1 MLLEGDTR
9 GAEGAVWRREALG
22 RITPI
27 YARVP
32 PILAV
37 EVAGRE
43 EGEPELRAKAAWY
56 LSRGIRIVWIVLPRS
71 REVVVMRPDGE
82 TRHGAGDKLP
92 PHPELPGLEPAV
104 ARFFRQLD

>member
-1 MLLEGDTR
+1 VDGKLLYMPPCGLEQQGVTLSVVGVLDVWGVDHPDFFVGGNEAGMLLEGDTR

-22 RITPI
+22 PITRT

-43 EGEPELRAKAAWY
+43 EGERELRAKAAWY
-56 LSRGIRIVWIVLPRS
+56 LS
-71 REVVVMRPDGE
+71 
-82 TRHGAGDKLP
+82 
-92 PHPELPGLEPAV
+92 
-104 ARFFRQLD
+104 